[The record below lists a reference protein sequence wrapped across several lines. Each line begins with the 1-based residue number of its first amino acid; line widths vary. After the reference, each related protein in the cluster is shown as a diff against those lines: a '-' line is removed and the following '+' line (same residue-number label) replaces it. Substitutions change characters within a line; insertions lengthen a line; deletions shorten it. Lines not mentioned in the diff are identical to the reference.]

1 MLSKRGFDKF
11 AGILFISIFVAFA
24 IALLFGETS
33 VDWERDK
40 IEDSLQEIIDN
51 EAIWTTSVAF
61 FIAGAVT
68 LILAAG
74 PLYPLV
80 SGPTG
85 RDLALFG
92 LVGLLSAGIFV
103 LMAQAVSVSLG
114 LIARDFVDGVV
125 TSPDE
130 LVSTARAMAFLSIAV
145 PFAAAFTLL
154 GIALVP
160 TGVLIVRRLA
170 VPKWM
175 GWWAIVS
182 GARCSCPASPCHP
195 GPTRRS

>member
-92 LVGLLSAGIFV
+92 LVGLLSECRDIRANGTGR
-103 LMAQAVSVSLG
+103 LRQLG
-114 LIARDFVDGVV
+114 THR
-125 TSPDE
+125 P
-130 LVSTARAMAFLSIAV
+130 
-145 PFAAAFTLL
+145 
-154 GIALVP
+154 
-160 TGVLIVRRLA
+160 
-170 VPKWM
+170 
-175 GWWAIVS
+175 
-182 GARCSCPASPCHP
+182 
-195 GPTRRS
+195 